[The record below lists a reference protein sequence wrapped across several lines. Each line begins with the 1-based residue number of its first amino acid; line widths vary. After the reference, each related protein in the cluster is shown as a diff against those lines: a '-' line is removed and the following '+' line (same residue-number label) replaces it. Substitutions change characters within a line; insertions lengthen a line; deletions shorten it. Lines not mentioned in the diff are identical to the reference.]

1 MGNVKVLPE
10 EFLDRLIEDY
20 GLEELLF
27 MNDVEPRTALVLLI
41 EEGLID
47 IESLYLDM
55 ELPDDDY

>member
-27 MNDVEPRTALVLLI
+27 MNDIEPRTALVLLV

-47 IESLYLDM
+47 LESLYLDM

>member
-55 ELPDDDY
+55 ELSDDDY

>member
-47 IESLYLDM
+47 LESLYLDM
-55 ELPDDDY
+55 ELPDDDS

>member
-27 MNDVEPRTALVLLI
+27 MNDIEPRTALVLLI

-47 IESLYLDM
+47 LESLYLDM

>member
-47 IESLYLDM
+47 LESLYLDM

>member
-1 MGNVKVLPE
+1 MGNIKVLPE

-47 IESLYLDM
+47 LESLYLDM
-55 ELPDDDY
+55 ELPYDDY

>member
-1 MGNVKVLPE
+1 MGNVKILPE

-27 MNDVEPRTALVLLI
+27 MNDVEPRTVLVLLI